1 MSIYTYKITTFKQS
15 RILRCLF
22 LLPLSV
28 IIALVISAEI
38 NSLLIIIPIFAITL
52 FLMYYYSVGKLQ
64 IVIENE
70 KILVFIWSR
79 KNFFNYKKLP
89 SVQIKDI
96 RTIVLDNGEFL
107 KKIRT
112 ENQTIYI
119 NNSKIDRKNIKKLIL
134 KLQEITKNENLKIID
149 SWDEVAEKGL
159 IKIAYKINLLILL
172 FSTVVIIIFSILK
185 ELNPASFAVFLLII
199 PQIILYHKQMKNK
212 LDK

>member
-1 MSIYTYKITTFKQS
+1 
-15 RILRCLF
+15 
-22 LLPLSV
+22 
-28 IIALVISAEI
+28 
-38 NSLLIIIPIFAITL
+38 
-52 FLMYYYSVGKLQ
+52 MYYYSVGKLQ